1 MLPGKAFIGVWN
13 KNRWFLKSSLLVL
26 HWVRTGAGNPQK
38 RLEFYSY
45 VYKVVD
51 KVLETAWKC
60 NCVAFIIIYLTK
72 LALMTKPLNKIEKT
86 LINQVNDINSMLS
99 LRQTCLEHL
108 SLRGRSHRM
117 CFFLSFHA
125 TFLLFFNVNTCL
137 IGVFDGY
144 THTLLLLKFFRHH
157 VRLKDV

>member
-1 MLPGKAFIGVWN
+1 M
-13 KNRWFLKSSLLVL
+13 
-26 HWVRTGAGNPQK
+26 
-38 RLEFYSY
+38 
-45 VYKVVD
+45 D

-72 LALMTKPLNKIEKT
+72 LALMTKSLNKIEKT

-137 IGVFDGY
+137 TGVFDRY
-144 THTLLLLKFFRHH
+144 THALLLLKFFRHH
-157 VRLKDV
+157 VRLKDVQALLITVRFMAVDQSEELRWGKHCELLFIVDSWHDDCFI